1 MSTGEEQ
8 ERKIRA
14 AHRDAEIHGLEA
26 ILEKELQ
33 KDTNNLEHFHL
44 HLEHEKLK
52 KNSKVDKLTYLYVG
66 IVIGIILTLLVAISF
81 T

>member
-14 AHRDAEIHGLEA
+14 ANRDAEIHGLEA

-33 KDTNNLEHFHL
+33 KDANNLEHFHL
-44 HLEHEKLK
+44 HLEHAKLK

-66 IVIGIILTLLVAISF
+66 IVIGIILTLLVAVSF